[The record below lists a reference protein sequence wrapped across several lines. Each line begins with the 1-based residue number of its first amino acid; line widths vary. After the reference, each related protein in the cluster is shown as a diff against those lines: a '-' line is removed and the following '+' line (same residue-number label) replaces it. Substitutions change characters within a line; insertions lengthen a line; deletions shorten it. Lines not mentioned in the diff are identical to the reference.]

1 MVPGGCSV
9 EDRSGVPATVT
20 TGAHPRGCTF
30 GVVMSQTELDA
41 RIHQVLSEFRLV
53 GPFSAGYPV
62 NQRFDYSALYP
73 LLDFAANNV
82 GDPFGYSRYQ
92 ANTHET
98 EREVVRM
105 VAELLKLPADQ
116 AWGYVTAGGTEGNMY
131 GIYVGREM
139 LHEPIAYF
147 SQDTHYS
154 VLKIL
159 HILKIRNIMIRSQDN
174 GEIDYDDL
182 RESISINRDTPALII
197 ANIGTTMKGA
207 VDDLDRIRGIIDD
220 LALTRYY
227 IHADEALSGMILP
240 FVDDPQPFGFDRG
253 IDSAAV
259 SGHKMFGSPVP
270 SGVVVTKREH
280 TAQIGRAIE
289 YVGAL
294 DTTLLG
300 SRSAIAPVILW
311 YSLTKH
317 GRDGFREMVANML
330 DTAEYAV
337 QRFNAN
343 GIPAWRNKNSPTVV
357 IPRPSPYVLFQ
368 WQLAPLDD
376 LAHLITMPQVTREM
390 IDAIVAD
397 CVERPP
403 TAQ

>member
-1 MVPGGCSV
+1 
-9 EDRSGVPATVT
+9 
-20 TGAHPRGCTF
+20 
-30 GVVMSQTELDA
+30 MSQAELDH
-41 RIHQVLSEFRLV
+41 RIHQVLSEFQLL

-62 NQRFDYSALYP
+62 NQDFDYSALYP
-73 LLDFAANNV
+73 LFSFAANNV
-82 GDPFGYSRYQ
+82 GDPFGHSRYQ
-92 ANTHET
+92 SNTHET
-98 EREVVRM
+98 EREVVHKI
-105 VAELLKLPADQ
+105 AELARLPVDE

-139 LHEPIAYF
+139 LREPIAYF

-159 HILKIRNIMIRSQDN
+159 HVLNIRNIMIRSQDN

-182 RESISINRDTPALII
+182 RESIRINRDAPALII

-207 VDDLDRIRGIIDD
+207 IDDLDRIREIIDD
-220 LALTRYY
+220 LALTRSY
-227 IHADEALSGMILP
+227 IHADAALSGMILP
-240 FVDDPQPFGFDRG
+240 FVDDPQPFGFDSG
-253 IDSAAV
+253 IDSFAV
-259 SGHKMFGSPVP
+259 SGHKMIGSPIP
-270 SGVVVTKREH
+270 CGVVVTKREY

-300 SRSAIAPVILW
+300 SRNAIAPVIIW

-317 GRDGFREMVANML
+317 GDAGFQRIVAGML

-337 QRFNAN
+337 QQFNAH
-343 GIPAWRNKNSPTVV
+343 GIPAWRARNSPTVV
-357 IPRPSPYVLFQ
+357 FPRPSPYVLFN

-376 LAHLITMPQVTREM
+376 IAHVITMPHVTRGM
-390 IDAIVAD
+390 IDQVVTD
-397 CVERPP
+397 CLEWPATP
-403 TAQ
+403 LGAAE

>member
-1 MVPGGCSV
+1 MLPGV
-9 EDRSGVPATVT
+9 
-20 TGAHPRGCTF
+20 
-30 GVVMSQTELDA
+30 SQAELDR
-41 RIHQVLSEFRLV
+41 RIHQVLSEFELV
-53 GPFSAGYPV
+53 GPFFAGYPV
-62 NQRFDYSALYP
+62 NQDFDYSALYP
-73 LLDFAANNV
+73 LLRFAANNV

-105 VAELLKLPADQ
+105 VSELMRLSPDE

-139 LHEPIAYF
+139 LREPIAYF

-159 HILKIRNIMIRSQDN
+159 HILNIRNIMIRSQEN

-182 RESISINRDTPALII
+182 RESIRINRDAPALIV

-207 VDDLDRIRGIIDD
+207 VDDLERIRGIVEE

-227 IHADEALSGMILP
+227 IHADAALSGMILP
-240 FVDDPQPFGFDRG
+240 FVDDPQPFGFDNG
-253 IDSAAV
+253 IHSIAV
-259 SGHKMFGSPVP
+259 SGHKMIGSPLP
-270 SGVVVTKREH
+270 CGVVITRREY

-300 SRSAIAPVILW
+300 SRNAITPMIIW

-317 GRDGFREMVANML
+317 GKDGFRQIVADML

-343 GIPAWRNKNSPTVV
+343 GIPAWRTRNSPIVV
-357 IPRPSPYVLFQ
+357 IPRPAPQVLFQ
-368 WQLAPLDD
+368 WQLAPLGDI
-376 LAHLITMPQVTREM
+376 AHLITMPHVTRKM
-390 IDAIVAD
+390 IDEVIAD
-397 CVERPP
+397 CLTQQPND
-403 TAQ
+403 T

>member
-1 MVPGGCSV
+1 M
-9 EDRSGVPATVT
+9 
-20 TGAHPRGCTF
+20 
-30 GVVMSQTELDA
+30 MSSEQVSQAEPDARQAELDD
-41 RIHQVLSEFRLV
+41 RIRRVLGEFELV

-62 NQRFDYSALYP
+62 NQRFDYSALFP
-73 LLDFAANNV
+73 LLAFAANNV

-98 EREVVRM
+98 EREVVHK
-105 VAELLKLPADQ
+105 VAELLRLPAES

-139 LHEPIAYF
+139 LHDPIAYF

-159 HILKIRNIMIRSQDN
+159 HVLNIRNIMIRSQPS

-182 RESISINRDTPALII
+182 RESIRINRDTPALII

-227 IHADEALSGMILP
+227 VHADEALSGMILP
-240 FVDDPQPFGFDRG
+240 FVDDPQPFGFDSG

-270 SGVVVTKREH
+270 CGVVVTKREH

-311 YSLTKH
+311 HSLTKH
-317 GRDGFREMVANML
+317 GHDGFRQVVASML
-330 DTAEYAV
+330 DMAEYAV
-337 QRFNAN
+337 GQFNAN
-343 GIPAWRNKNSPTVV
+343 GIAAWRAKNSPTVV
-357 IPRPSPYVLFQ
+357 FPRPSPRVLFE

-376 LAHLITMPQVTREM
+376 FAHLITMPHVTREM
-390 IDAIVAD
+390 IDEIVAD
-397 CVERPP
+397 CMEGP
-403 TAQ
+403 TDQ

>member
-1 MVPGGCSV
+1 MM
-9 EDRSGVPATVT
+9 DAVT
-20 TGAHPRGCTF
+20 CPVQDSH
-30 GVVMSQTELDA
+30 VSQAELDH
-41 RIHQVLSEFRLV
+41 RIHQVLSEFQLV

-62 NQRFDYSALYP
+62 NQDFDYSPLYP
-73 LLDFAANNV
+73 LLAFAANNV

-98 EREVVRM
+98 EREVVRS
-105 VAELLKLPADQ
+105 VAELMELPADQ

-139 LHEPIAYF
+139 LREPIAYF

-159 HILKIRNIMIRSQDN
+159 HILNIRNIMIRSQEN

-182 RESISINRDTPALII
+182 RESMRINRDVPALVV

-207 VDDLDRIRGIIDD
+207 VDDLERIHGIIEE
-220 LALTRYY
+220 LALTRCY
-227 IHADEALSGMILP
+227 IHADAALSGMILP
-240 FVDDPQPFGFDRG
+240 FVDDPQPFGFDSG
-253 IDSAAV
+253 IDSIAV
-259 SGHKMFGSPVP
+259 SGHKMFGSPLP
-270 SGVVVTKREH
+270 CGVVVTKREY

-300 SRSAIAPVILW
+300 SRNAITPLIIW

-317 GRDGFREMVANML
+317 GRDGFREIVAKML

-337 QRFNAN
+337 QRFRAN
-343 GIPAWRNKNSPTVV
+343 GISAWRGKNSPTVV
-357 IPRPSPYVLFQ
+357 FPRPSPHVLFQ
-368 WQLAPLDD
+368 WQLAPLGDI
-376 LAHLITMPQVTREM
+376 AHLITMPHVTREM
-390 IDAIVAD
+390 IDQVIAD
-397 CVERPP
+397 CLEWPP
-403 TAQ
+403 TD

>member
-1 MVPGGCSV
+1 
-9 EDRSGVPATVT
+9 
-20 TGAHPRGCTF
+20 
-30 GVVMSQTELDA
+30 MSQSELDR
-41 RIHQVLSEFRLV
+41 RIHQVRSEFELL

-62 NQRFDYSALYP
+62 NQDFDYSDLYP
-73 LLDFAANNV
+73 LLAFAANNV

-92 ANTHET
+92 SNTHET
-98 EREVVRM
+98 EREVVRTIADLM
-105 VAELLKLPADQ
+105 RLPPDE

-139 LHEPIAYF
+139 LRNPVAYF

-159 HILKIRNIMIRSQDN
+159 HILAVRNIMIRSQDN

-182 RESISINRDTPALII
+182 RESMRINRDAPALIV

-207 VDDLDRIRGIIDD
+207 VDSLDRIRDIIKE

-227 IHADEALSGMILP
+227 IHADAALSGMILP
-240 FVDDPQPFGFDRG
+240 FVDDPQPFGFDSG
-253 IDSAAV
+253 IDSIAV
-259 SGHKMFGSPVP
+259 SGHKMMGSPLP
-270 SGVVVTKREH
+270 CGVVVTKREY

-300 SRSAIAPVILW
+300 SRSAIAPMIIW
-311 YSLTKH
+311 YALTKH
-317 GRDGFREMVANML
+317 GREGFREMVAKML

-337 QRFNAN
+337 QQFNAN
-343 GIPAWRNKNSPTVV
+343 GIPAWRAKNSATVV
-357 IPRPSPYVLFQ
+357 FPRPSSAVLFM

-376 LAHLITMPQVTREM
+376 IAHLITMPHVTREM
-390 IDAIVAD
+390 IDQVVAD
-397 CVERPP
+397 CLEWPP
-403 TAQ
+403 DRA

>member
-1 MVPGGCSV
+1 
-9 EDRSGVPATVT
+9 
-20 TGAHPRGCTF
+20 
-30 GVVMSQTELDA
+30 MSQTELDA
-41 RIHQVLSEFRLV
+41 RIRQVLSEFQLV

-62 NQRFDYSALYP
+62 NQDFDYSALYP
-73 LLDFAANNV
+73 LLTFAANNV

-98 EREVVRM
+98 EREVVRA
-105 VAELLKLPADQ
+105 VAELLRLSPDN

-159 HILKIRNIMIRSQDN
+159 HILNIRNIMIRSQEN

-182 RESISINRDTPALII
+182 RESIRINRDAPALII

-207 VDDLDRIRGIIDD
+207 VDNLDRIRGIIDD

-240 FVDDPQPFGFDRG
+240 FVDDPQPFGFDSG

-270 SGVVVTKREH
+270 CGVVVTKREH

-311 YSLTKH
+311 CSLTKH
-317 GRDGFREMVANML
+317 GNDGFRKVVANML

-337 QRFNAN
+337 QQFNAN
-343 GIPAWRNKNSPTVV
+343 GIPAWRGKNSPTVI
-357 IPRPSPYVLFQ
+357 IPRPSPYVLFL
-368 WQLAPLDD
+368 WQLAPLGDF
-376 LAHLITMPQVTREM
+376 AHLITMPHVTRKM
-390 IDAIVAD
+390 IDDIVAD
-397 CVERPP
+397 CLEWPP
-403 TAQ
+403 TKQ